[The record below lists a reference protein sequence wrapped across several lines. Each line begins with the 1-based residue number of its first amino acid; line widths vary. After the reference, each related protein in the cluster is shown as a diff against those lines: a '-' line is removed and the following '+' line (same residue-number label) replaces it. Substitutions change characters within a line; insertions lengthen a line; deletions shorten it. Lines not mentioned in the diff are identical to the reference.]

1 METTQ
6 TQSKNKLTRS
16 FSQEM
21 RLLMEVLWDLVQ
33 DSLEELFLVVFL
45 VVAIMVVEEEEDKLM
60 TQILS
65 FLVLYLEEGQ
75 EAVTVEEGKDK
86 HQEKIS
92 LEQDSLG
99 CLEEGIT
106 IAVIAHHNTTT
117 TTEDTTVDPLGVS
130 VTTDLCS
137 RTSMVLHMV
146 LVREGMRL
154 VRDGVTL
161 RGMVVKMPGS
171 HRGFL
176 TTLGHT

>member
-1 METTQ
+1 
-6 TQSKNKLTRS
+6 
-16 FSQEM
+16 
-21 RLLMEVLWDLVQ
+21 
-33 DSLEELFLVVFL
+33 
-45 VVAIMVVEEEEDKLM
+45 
-60 TQILS
+60 
-65 FLVLYLEEGQ
+65 
-75 EAVTVEEGKDK
+75 VEEGKDK

-117 TTEDTTVDPLGVS
+117 TMEDTTADTIMGTTLGITTDTIMELVDQTMDTTVVGVS
-130 VTTDLCS
+130 VTTDLYS
-137 RTSMVLHMV
+137 KTSMVLHMV

-161 RGMVVKMPGS
+161 RGMAVKMPGS

>member
-1 METTQ
+1 M
-6 TQSKNKLTRS
+6 
-16 FSQEM
+16 
-21 RLLMEVLWDLVQ
+21 
-33 DSLEELFLVVFL
+33 
-45 VVAIMVVEEEEDKLM
+45 
-60 TQILS
+60 
-65 FLVLYLEEGQ
+65 
-75 EAVTVEEGKDK
+75 EEGKDK

-92 LEQDSLG
+92 QEQDSLG

-117 TTEDTTVDPLGVS
+117 TMEDTTADTIMGTTLGTTTDTIMELVDQTMEVMDTTVDSTGVG
-130 VTTDLCS
+130 VTTDLYS
-137 RTSMVLHMV
+137 KTSMVLHMV

-161 RGMVVKMPGS
+161 RGMAVKMPGS

>member
-1 METTQ
+1 
-6 TQSKNKLTRS
+6 
-16 FSQEM
+16 
-21 RLLMEVLWDLVQ
+21 
-33 DSLEELFLVVFL
+33 
-45 VVAIMVVEEEEDKLM
+45 MVVEEEEDKLM

-117 TTEDTTVDPLGVS
+117 TMEDTIADTTLGTTTDTTTELVDQTMEVMDTTVDPPGVS
-130 VTTDLCS
+130 VTTDLYS
-137 RTSMVLHMV
+137 KTSMVLHMV

-154 VRDGVTL
+154 E
-161 RGMVVKMPGS
+161 
-171 HRGFL
+171 
-176 TTLGHT
+176 

>member
-1 METTQ
+1 
-6 TQSKNKLTRS
+6 
-16 FSQEM
+16 
-21 RLLMEVLWDLVQ
+21 
-33 DSLEELFLVVFL
+33 
-45 VVAIMVVEEEEDKLM
+45 
-60 TQILS
+60 
-65 FLVLYLEEGQ
+65 
-75 EAVTVEEGKDK
+75 VEEGKDK

-106 IAVIAHHNTTT
+106 IAVIVHHNTTT
-117 TTEDTTVDPLGVS
+117 TMEDTTADTIMGTTLGITTDTTMELVDQTMDTTADTTVDPPGVS
-130 VTTDLCS
+130 VTTDLYS
-137 RTSMVLHMV
+137 KTSMVLHMV

-161 RGMVVKMPGS
+161 RGMAVKMPGS

>member
-1 METTQ
+1 M
-6 TQSKNKLTRS
+6 
-16 FSQEM
+16 
-21 RLLMEVLWDLVQ
+21 
-33 DSLEELFLVVFL
+33 
-45 VVAIMVVEEEEDKLM
+45 
-60 TQILS
+60 
-65 FLVLYLEEGQ
+65 
-75 EAVTVEEGKDK
+75 EEGKDK

-117 TTEDTTVDPLGVS
+117 TMEDTTADTIMGTTVGTTTDTIMELVDQTMEVMDTTADTTVDPPGVS
-130 VTTDLCS
+130 VTTDLYS
-137 RTSMVLHMV
+137 KTSMVLHMV

-161 RGMVVKMPGS
+161 RGTVVRMPGS

-176 TTLGHT
+176 TTPGHT